1 MGTPETTSKS
11 LSSSDFPQ
19 PRDDEESLTLHNDWS
34 DHEERLA
41 KRKLDVI
48 IMPLLTLG
56 FFCLQLD
63 RGNIANALT
72 DNFMEDV
79 GVTQNQFNVGQQM
92 LSLGIVLFE
101 IPSNMILYRVGPGK
115 WLTLQLFLFG
125 TVSTFQA
132 FQNNYGSFVATRFLL
147 GITESGFI
155 PGGLWTLSTW
165 YTRKETAKRVMF
177 FYFGNQF
184 GQASSK
190 LLAYGILHMRGVGDK
205 AGWFWLFALMGAF
218 TCLSGVVLGCCL
230 PDSFKNPR
238 STFLPNVKIFT
249 ERELHILQTRVLLD
263 DPMKG
268 KKKRKIGLGAF
279 KKAFSNWRLWVHV
292 IITLSNNGPQ
302 RAFDTYSPSIVKSFG
317 FKGLTSNALAS
328 VGLFLQIPVSWSF
341 SYVSDRYNKRP
352 ETVMAGLSMH
362 LLGYV
367 FNRIFTELSIRG
379 VSYFG
384 VVWTQTFGTF
394 SHPLNIAWMSLA
406 CDNSEERALAMAMVI
421 MGANIAGIYGAQ
433 IFRSDDKPR
442 YRRGFTINI
451 VVLAVGLA
459 LAVLRF
465 FDDKIWRRDKVNQI
479 QAQIARENGDVS
491 QSDEKSEGKRD
502 DAAPT
507 LGLEKASPRELNPI
521 ARSTQ

>member
-1 MGTPETTSKS
+1 MSKADDTSS
-11 LSSSDFPQ
+11 PRSGSSPAPD
-19 PRDDEESLTLHNDWS
+19 
-34 DHEERLA
+34 DHEAGVAPHVDWTKEEEARA
-41 KRKLDVI
+41 KRKLDFI

-72 DNFMEDV
+72 DRFTEDV
-79 GVTQNQFNVGQQM
+79 GITQNEFNIGQQM

-101 IPSNMILYRVGPGK
+101 IPSNMILYRVGPGR

-132 FQNNYGSFVATRFLL
+132 FQDSYASFIATRFLL
-147 GITESGFI
+147 GTTESGFI

-165 YTRKETAKRVMF
+165 YTRSESAKRVMF

-190 LLAYGILHMRGVGDK
+190 LLAYGILHMRGVAGQ
-205 AGWFWLFALMGAF
+205 AGWFWLFVLMGAF
-218 TCLSGVVLGCCL
+218 TIASGFVLGFCL
-230 PDSFKNPR
+230 PDSFANPH
-238 STFLPNVKIFT
+238 STFLPRFGWFT
-249 ERELHILQTRVLLD
+249 DRELHILRTRVYID

-268 KKKRKIGLGAF
+268 RKKKKIGLSAF
-279 KKAFSNWRLWVHV
+279 KKAFGNWRLWVHV
-292 IITLSNNGPQ
+292 VITLTNNGPQ

-328 VGLFLQIPVSWSF
+328 VGLFLQIPVSFGF
-341 SYVSDRYNKRP
+341 SYVSDHFDKRG
-352 ETVMAGLSMH
+352 ETVMAGMSMH

-367 FNRIFTELSIRG
+367 FNRIFTELGLRG

-406 CDNSEERALAMAMVI
+406 CTDSEERALAMAMVI
-421 MGANIAGIYGAQ
+421 SGANVAGIYGAQ
-433 IFRSDDKPR
+433 IFRSDDSPL
-442 YRRGFTINI
+442 YRRGFGVNI
-451 VVLAVGLA
+451 GVLTLGVA
-459 LAVLRF
+459 LAVVRFADDRF
-465 FDDKIWRRDKVNQI
+465 FGKRVRDEP
-479 QAQIARENGDVS
+479 AAEEEGERERQKGS
-491 QSDEKSEGKRD
+491 EEESAGSDEKGQQQTIR
-502 DAAPT
+502 
-507 LGLEKASPRELNPI
+507 
-521 ARSTQ
+521 